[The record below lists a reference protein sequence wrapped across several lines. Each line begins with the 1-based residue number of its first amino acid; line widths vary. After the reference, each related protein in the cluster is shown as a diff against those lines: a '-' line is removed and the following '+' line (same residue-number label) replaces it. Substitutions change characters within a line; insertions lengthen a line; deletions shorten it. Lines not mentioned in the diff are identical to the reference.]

1 MKKIYKYL
9 KVKDLTKVF
18 KEDIEELMKYAVI
31 SYIGFLFIIPV
42 FFNMHRKSKYM
53 LFHINQGFNLFLIE
67 IIIFIVLSL
76 LNGIFVSIIG
86 YTPLFISLTN
96 FISYLFIVVL
106 MLVSVVNTANGKSIL
121 LPIIGKYRFIKD

>member
-31 SYIGFLFIIPV
+31 SYIGFLFIVPV

-53 LFHINQGFNLFLIE
+53 LFHINQGFNLF
-67 IIIFIVLSL
+67 

-121 LPIIGKYRFIKD
+121 LPVIGKYRFIKD